1 VLAAVSHDLKA
12 PLTVISGRAQLLARR
27 LERMNGAQSSD
38 LLIGSLREIEA
49 SVRRIGS
56 GSTSWST

>member
-1 VLAAVSHDLKA
+1 VLAAVSRDLKA